1 MRFQRDGDTK
11 KKDRGKETNKQTKRE
26 TSWGS
31 VMLRGSSFFFFCP
44 PFFFPFCRRTRACAC
59 VRLRVLSC
67 ADRTFL
73 FFFFAFRVF
82 FFPLARPPP
91 RRANWRA
98 QLRQSSLSPI
108 HNFSTSSFWASLLLY
123 TAISTLDTT
132 VTIKQNL
139 SVTLP
144 LLHPHTYI
152 LLQLSG
158 SSSFLNY
165 YSLAYVL
172 RLLFFLF
179 FFFSLR
185 PLSFW

>member
-1 MRFQRDGDTK
+1 MAIPKRKTEGRKQ
-11 KKDRGKETNKQTKRE
+11 TNKLKER
-26 TSWGS
+26 
-31 VMLRGSSFFFFCP
+31 LRGAALCYEAHLFFFFVP
-44 PFFFPFCRRTRACAC
+44 LFFSPFCRRTRACAC

-67 ADRTFL
+67 AARTVLVFVL
-73 FFFFAFRVF
+73 LFAFF

-179 FFFSLR
+179 LFFFSLR